1 MASDVMC
8 MAKLYDFFCALV
20 VKIFVFRV
28 RRNRFTVIRPSKNNA
43 IGKRYGIKDCVKIL
57 PDKVRGR
64 VGFHAYPGFAT
75 AIMQCLQSC

>member
-1 MASDVMC
+1 MSMT
-8 MAKLYDFFCALV
+8 KLYDPLYALSI
-20 VKIFVFRV
+20 KIFVFRIRGNV
-28 RRNRFTVIRPSKNNA
+28 FVIVHSPKNNA

-75 AIMQCLQSC
+75 AIMQCLQSG